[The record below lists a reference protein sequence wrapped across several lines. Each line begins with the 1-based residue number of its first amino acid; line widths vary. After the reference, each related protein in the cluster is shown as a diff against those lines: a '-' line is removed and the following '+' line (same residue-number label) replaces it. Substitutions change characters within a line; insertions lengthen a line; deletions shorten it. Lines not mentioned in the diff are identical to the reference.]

1 MEEKTYLSPVIK
13 TMLIFT
19 IILLIGILFIVV
31 GNPFKKALAPILS
44 PLINAIE
51 ISPDGKSIL
60 NFETK
65 GIVLAIEGAIAY
77 LETSGYAYNP
87 DIFQI
92 TNAKYAGDCFLSAA
106 LSNNKDRIAFS
117 TGCLAGDLPQAW
129 VGIYSFDDKSADN
142 TKCGFNSGAHN
153 FSFIPKVSAC
163 ANSLVKFLIGGSGRD
178 FVWSADD
185 NTITYEADLGLSG
198 MAETRT
204 IDSATGEILER
215 KNAPIIN
222 IDK

>member
-1 MEEKTYLSPVIK
+1 MEQKTFLSPVVKAI
-13 TMLIFT
+13 LFFT
-19 IILLIGILFIVV
+19 IILLTGILLVAV
-31 GNPFKKALAPILS
+31 GSPFKKALAPT
-44 PLINAIE
+44 PAPQINAIE
-51 ISPDGKSIL
+51 IFFGKKSIL
-60 NFETK
+60 NAETK
-65 GIVLAIEGAIAY
+65 DIIFTIGGAQAY
-77 LETSGYAYNP
+77 LETSGYFYNP
-87 DIFQI
+87 DTFQT

-106 LSNNKDRIAFS
+106 LSNNKDRIVFS

-129 VGIYSFDDKSADN
+129 IGIYGFDDKSADN
-142 TKCGFNSGAHN
+142 TKCGFNSNAHS

-163 ANSLVKFLIGGSGRD
+163 ATSLVKFLIGGSGRD
-178 FVWSADD
+178 FVWFQDD
-185 NTITYEADLGLSG
+185 KTITYEADLGLSG